1 MENEAWHPG
10 QAGRRWWRAASLN
23 DLNAQSEE
31 LLELPDHAR
40 FDANLVSSS
49 CGNNMHAPVLDLD
62 HRAKLIASSTP
73 GNHHLYIDECIT
85 WRAYRAL
92 LRGFY
97 RSGLIDA
104 SVFWRSLDRE
114 ATYVRPPWV
123 AKTQEEAARG
133 SIDNAPDP
141 AAARRSLARIRR
153 RVLVRYPRW
162 WAREI
167 IGGVTSSS
175 RWPQKALHR

>member
-1 MENEAWHPG
+1 MKQEEWHPG
-10 QAGRRWWRAASLN
+10 QAGRRYWRARSLN
-23 DLNAQSEE
+23 DLTVQHEKLQEIADHRRSE
-31 LLELPDHAR
+31 
-40 FDANLVSSS
+40 ANLVSSN

-62 HRAKLIASSTP
+62 HRAKLVASSTS
-73 GNHHLYIDECIT
+73 GNHHLYIDELVT

-141 AAARRSLARIRR
+141 TAARRSLARIRR
-153 RVLVRYPRW
+153 RVLLRYPRW

-167 IGGVTSSS
+167 VCSFTSSHKQ
-175 RWPQKALHR
+175 P

>member
-1 MENEAWHPG
+1 MESEAWHPG
-10 QAGRRWWRAASLN
+10 QAGRRWWCASSLN
-23 DLNAQSEE
+23 DLTVQSEKLQE
-31 LLELPDHAR
+31 LADHER
-40 FDANLVSSS
+40 FEANLVSSS
-49 CGNNMHAPVLDLD
+49 CGDNMHAPVLDLD

-73 GNHHLYIDECIT
+73 GNHHLYIDERIT

-123 AKTQEEAARG
+123 TKTQEEAERG
-133 SIDNAPDP
+133 SIANAPDP
-141 AAARRSLARIRR
+141 AAARRALARIRR
-153 RVLVRYPRW
+153 RVLVRYPLW
-162 WAREI
+162 WTRELVLSI
-167 IGGVTSSS
+167 KSS
-175 RWPQKALHR
+175 HRQP